1 MDVCFIPFLKIQNT
15 VKAPMG
21 TIYNCMAIES
31 KWHLK
36 KGLMGVDIFEAI
48 HILKGSKKIPLLNG
62 KGILGVLT

>member
-1 MDVCFIPFLKIQNT
+1 
-15 VKAPMG
+15 MG